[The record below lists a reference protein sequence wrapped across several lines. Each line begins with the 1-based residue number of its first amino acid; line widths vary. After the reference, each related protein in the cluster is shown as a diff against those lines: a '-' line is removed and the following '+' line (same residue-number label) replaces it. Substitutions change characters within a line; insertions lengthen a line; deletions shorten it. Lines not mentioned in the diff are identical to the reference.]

1 MTDAHTVTSLA
12 QQWQSL
18 RASDDVDEK
27 TNVLKSLYQAL
38 GKEGTPASE
47 VLTHLGQP
55 DDTSA
60 GGSGALPTMPGPM
73 MTQAH
78 QQSNDQSLYFVY
90 YPQKDKKQQ
99 YLSFKVNGNTETV
112 EKAEWHQ

>member
-1 MTDAHTVTSLA
+1 MTDTNTVTTLGK
-12 QQWQSL
+12 QWQSI
-18 RASDDVDEK
+18 RATDDHEEK

-47 VLTHLGQP
+47 VLSHLGQP

-60 GGSGALPTMPGPM
+60 NLGGALPTMPGPM
-73 MTQAH
+73 MTQSVGG
-78 QQSNDQSLYFVY
+78 QDGQSLYLVY
-90 YPQKDKKQQ
+90 YPQKDNKQQ